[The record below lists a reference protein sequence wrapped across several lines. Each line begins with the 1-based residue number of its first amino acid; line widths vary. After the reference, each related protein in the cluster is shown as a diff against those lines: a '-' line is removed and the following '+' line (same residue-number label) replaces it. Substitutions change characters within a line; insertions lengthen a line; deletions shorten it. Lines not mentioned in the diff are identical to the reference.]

1 MAVNDIAKYEA
12 MAAQLEATGD
22 YRILRRL
29 APRSII
35 TLPDGTETKLGIVLD
50 LETTGLDPATGEII
64 EIGMVPFTYSP
75 LDGRIF
81 EVKEAF
87 SRLRQPS
94 APIPEEITKL
104 TGITDEM
111 VAGQTIDPA
120 EVATFV
126 APADLIVAH
135 NAAFDRKFAERFC
148 EAFVAKPWACSL
160 SQVEWAVE
168 GFEGAKLGYL
178 LAGCGLF
185 HDAHRA
191 ADDCRALIEILAH
204 PLPISGIPAM
214 EKLLEAARSTTCTIW
229 AENSPFEKKDTLKA
243 RGYRWNPGNDGR
255 PKCWFRDVPEI
266 ELEAELS
273 YLRSEIYQREANIPV
288 KQLTAFDRFSD
299 RA

>member
-1 MAVNDIAKYEA
+1 MKDLAKYEA

-22 YRILRRL
+22 FRILRRL
-29 APRSII
+29 APRSVINP
-35 TLPDGTETKLGIVLD
+35 PDGSKTRLGIALD
-50 LETTGLDPATGEII
+50 LETTGLDTASDEII
-64 EIGMVPFTYSP
+64 EIGMVPFTYS

-81 EVKEAF
+81 EIGEAF

-94 APIPEEITKL
+94 IPIPPEVTAI
-104 TGITDEM
+104 TGITNEL
-111 VAGQTIDPA
+111 VAGQTVDPA
-120 EVATFV
+120 EVAAFV

-135 NAAFDRKFAERFC
+135 NAGFDRKFAERFC
-148 EAFVAKPWACSL
+148 EAFAAKPWACSL
-160 SQVEWAVE
+160 SQVEWGIE

-204 PLPISGIPAM
+204 PLPVSGTPALS
-214 EKLLEAARSTTCTIW
+214 KLLEAARATTCTIW
-229 AENSPFEKKDTLKA
+229 AENSPFEMKDALKA
-243 RGYRWNPGNDGR
+243 RGYRWNTGNDGR
-255 PKCWFRDVPEI
+255 PKSWFREVPET

-273 YLRSEIYQREANIPV
+273 YLHSEIYQREANIPV